1 MLAQSAFQNS
11 TKILHALLWINWLI
25 FLQFIDKR
33 TPAIFHKRMQGSVR
47 HHYLLMGKVVC
58 NMQLIPIIFSY
69 LFESECHTEITARRI
84 LEKESS
90 FRFCEPQQTCIV
102 REKKLDLFIFL
113 KQFQFP
119 VSGSEDILCGGGY
132 ISYIHILCYTTLC
145 LCVIRWLC
153 ASTLTFSVFF
163 SSEK

>member
-1 MLAQSAFQNS
+1 MLAQSTFQKS
-11 TKILHALLWINWLI
+11 TKILHAFLWINWLI

-84 LEKESS
+84 LEKRVAFDFVSLNKHAMYKKRNSICLYFWSNFS
-90 FRFCEPQQTCIV
+90 F
-102 REKKLDLFIFL
+102 
-113 KQFQFP
+113 
-119 VSGSEDILCGGGY
+119 LCLVQKIYCAGVGTYPIY
-132 ISYIHILCYTTLC
+132 IYYVTTLC
-145 LCVIRWLC
+145 LCVICWLC